1 MRKNISFYFYFWDL
15 ILQKLFIAQHGG
27 YMENKILPILY
38 ALLFLF
44 VGMTFG
50 ILLIYPQALNEQTMK
65 KQSTTKIPLSA
76 GEYSASI
83 NIVAV
88 SNEGIGVVGK
98 GEVEIKPG
106 KGRVLLNT
114 NPFIE
119 PDTQYSMEIAKEVA
133 ESVTGKSL
141 AKQDVIYTIE
151 AGKAQLVG
159 GPSAGA
165 ALCIATIAAI
175 EHKKVRSDVA
185 ITGTIQPNGSIGQ
198 IGAVAEKARAA
209 GEAGMKLFIVPKGQ
223 RNAVVYEKKETE
235 KRGPGFV
242 FRRIY
247 YEPKIIDLNEAMFE
261 QYGMQVIEVSNIYEA
276 ERFVFED

>member
-1 MRKNISFYFYFWDL
+1 M
-15 ILQKLFIAQHGG
+15 G
-27 YMENKILPILY
+27 NKVVVVLY
-38 ALLFLF
+38 GLLFLF
-44 VGMTFG
+44 IGMIFG
-50 ILLIYPQALNEQTMK
+50 IILIYPQALHEYATNQTK
-65 KQSTTKIPLSA
+65 KLPLSE
-76 GEYSASI
+76 GTYEASV

-114 NPFIE
+114 NPFVE
-119 PDTQYSMEIAKEVA
+119 PDTQYSIEIAKEVA

-141 AKQDVIYTIE
+141 AGKDIIYSIE
-151 AGKAQLVG
+151 AGEAQLVG

-175 EHKKVRSDVA
+175 QHKKVRSDVA
-185 ITGTIQPNGSIGQ
+185 ITGTIQANGSIGQ

-209 GEAGMKLFIVPKGQ
+209 GEAGIKLFIVPRGQ
-223 RNAVVYEKKETE
+223 RKVVVYEKKETE

-247 YEPKIIDLNEAMFE
+247 YEPKVIDLNEIMFE
-261 QYGMQVIEVSNIYEA
+261 QYGMRVLEVGNITEA
-276 ERFVFED
+276 LQLALE

>member
-1 MRKNISFYFYFWDL
+1 
-15 ILQKLFIAQHGG
+15 
-27 YMENKILPILY
+27 MENRVILVLY

-50 ILLIYPQALNEQTMK
+50 ILLIYPQALNEQLS
-65 KQSTTKIPLSA
+65 KQSTTKLPLSG
-76 GEYSASI
+76 GEYSASV

-88 SNEGIGVVGK
+88 SNSGMGVVGK
-98 GEVEIKPG
+98 GTVEIKPG

-114 NPFIE
+114 NPFVE
-119 PDTQYSMEIAKEVA
+119 PDTQYSIEVAKEVA
-133 ESVTGKSL
+133 ENVTGKSL
-141 AKQDVIYTIE
+141 RDKDVIYSVS
-151 AGKAQLVG
+151 AGEAQLVG

-165 ALCIATIAAI
+165 ALCLATIAAI

-209 GEAGMKLFIVPKGQ
+209 GEAGMKLFLVPKGQ

-247 YEPKIIDLNEAMFE
+247 YEPKVIDLNEAMFE

-276 ERFVFED
+276 KQLILES